1 MLKKHGPYYWLDI
14 RIDGKR
20 IRRSLKTGE
29 HGLAV
34 ERARDIKNELLAKA
48 HKKDITIREFSL
60 KYLNWA
66 WDTKPASADQESRR
80 MKKILEFFDSI
91 GVTYL
96 SDVTPY
102 HLEQLRSW
110 LKTRKVKVADKEVD
124 RPRSQA
130 TLNRYMQLLRG
141 MFYKAIDWEIY
152 EGQNPLKKVKF
163 YREQRVIKPLSHD
176 EAKAVLEA
184 CRQVGARKGASSLQK
199 AFADL
204 VEFAFNTGMRK
215 SEILNLQRKDIKNW
229 EATVRGKGDRIRTVP
244 LNAAARAIVERQ
256 QKRTPFVF
264 PIENREQQDLFRRT
278 VIQVRKLTEIP
289 FHFHLCRHYFATTLL
304 ERGVD
309 IVTISS
315 ILGHSKMMT
324 SLLYSH
330 TDREKKKAA
339 VEKLS

>member
-1 MLKKHGPYYWLDI
+1 VIKKRGSLYWLDI
-14 RIDGKR
+14 RVGGKR
-20 IRRSLKTGE
+20 VRRSLKTGE
-29 HGLAV
+29 HGLALEKAREI
-34 ERARDIKNELLAKA
+34 ERELRAPKAPGVDIHA
-48 HKKDITIREFSL
+48 FSL
-60 KYLNWA
+60 QYLSWA
-66 WDTKPASADQESRR
+66 WDTKPASANQESRR
-80 MKKILEFFDSI
+80 MKKILEFFDEHDI
-91 GVTYL
+91 RTL

-102 HLEQLRSW
+102 HLEQLRAW
-110 LKTRKVKVADKEVD
+110 LKTRKVKVGDKEVD
-124 RPRSQA
+124 RSRGQA

-152 EGQNPLKKVKF
+152 KGPNPVKKVKF
-163 YREQRVIKPLSHD
+163 FREDRAIKPLSHE
-176 EAKAVLEA
+176 EAKAVLEVS
-184 CRQVGARKGASSLQK
+184 RQIGARKGASSLQK

-204 VEFAFNTGMRK
+204 VEFALNTGMRK
-215 SEILNLQRKDIKNW
+215 SEILNLQWKDIKNW
-229 EATVRGKGDRIRTVP
+229 EATVKGKGNRTRTAP

-256 QKRTPFVF
+256 HKKSPHVF

-278 VIQVRKLTEIP
+278 VLQVRKKTGIP

-330 TDREKKKAA
+330 TDRQKKRAA
-339 VEKLS
+339 VEKI

>member
-1 MLKKHGPYYWLDI
+1 M
-14 RIDGKR
+14 
-20 IRRSLKTGE
+20 
-29 HGLAV
+29 
-34 ERARDIKNELLAKA
+34 AKA
-48 HKKDITIREFSL
+48 TKKDVTVHEFSL

-91 GVTYL
+91 DVKYL
-96 SDVTPY
+96 SEVTPY
-102 HLEQLRSW
+102 HLEQLRAW
-110 LKTRKVKVADKEVD
+110 LKTMKVKKGDQVLDK
-124 RPRSQA
+124 PRSQA

-152 EGQNPLKKVKF
+152 KGPNPLRKVKF
-163 YREQRVIKPLSHD
+163 YREQPVIKPLSHD

-184 CRQVGARKGASSLQK
+184 CRQIGAKKGASSLQK

-204 VEFAFNTGMRK
+204 VEFGFNTGMRK
-215 SEILNLQRKDIKNW
+215 SEILNLQWKDIKNW
-229 EATVRGKGDRIRTVP
+229 EAMVKGKGNRTRTVP
-244 LNAAARAIVERQ
+244 LNAAARTIVERQ
-256 QKRTPFVF
+256 RRQTPYVF

-278 VIQVRKLTEIP
+278 VLHVRKKTGIP

-330 TDREKKKAA
+330 TDREKKKVA
-339 VEKLS
+339 VEEMVRR